1 MNPKYRPVRKKG
13 AYNGNKTK
21 KWDGKKWVPVN
32 VVHRGQKAT
41 LNGKPVRA
49 DGKGMSKPEDGQ
61 SDFFSYDKNLY
72 ETPPI
77 ATLGLDAIYLINNE

>member
-1 MNPKYRPVRKKG
+1 MNPKFKSPRRKG

-32 VVHRGQKAT
+32 VVHKGQTAT

-49 DGKGMSKPEDGQ
+49 DGKGNWRSPGTRGNSLQGTKPGQ
-61 SDFFSYDKNLY
+61 KVGSYSSGDKNRKP
-72 ETPPI
+72 TK
-77 ATLGLDAIYLINNE
+77 